1 MSKTVIVGGGV
12 TGLATAYY
20 LREFGV
26 GAAGCTLVEGSSR
39 VGGKVTSMEESGFL
53 VEGGPDS
60 FLAQKQIAK
69 DLCVDLGLED
79 ELIGS
84 NSTQKT
90 STYVLSG
97 GRLHPVP
104 QGMMLMA
111 PTMILPILRSRLI
124 SWPGKLRMGLE
135 LLVRRRREQHDESLA
150 SFVRR
155 RLGREVLDKIAAPL
169 MAGIHAADPERL
181 SLQSTFPMF
190 AEMEQAHGSLLLAMF
205 RRKTRRKRVQAGH
218 GAKRGPMFLSLAG
231 GVQRMTDAL
240 AARLEPQQIR
250 LNSRVRYVTRDNDRY
265 RIEMVDG
272 SFLYADNIV
281 FATPAY
287 VTAEIIESLDPLLAK
302 RLRAIRYASTA
313 TVSLG
318 FRRSELNCEL
328 QGLGFI
334 VPASELRRINAC
346 TWSSTKFS
354 HRAPEDRVLMRV
366 FIGGALS
373 EELAEQDEAS
383 LIELARQE
391 LGEILGITA
400 TPVLAKAYR
409 WHKASPQY
417 DVNHQAL
424 VRELEQIAAMHP
436 GLYLAGAAYRG
447 AGIPDCLTQAR
458 DTALKIARAEARGS
472 CEAVAGTQTF
482 EENVHVHS

>member
-39 VGGKVTSMEESGFL
+39 VGGKVTSTEESGFL

-84 NSTQKT
+84 NSAQKT
-90 STYVLSG
+90 ATYILSG
-97 GRLHPVP
+97 GRLHPMP
-104 QGMMLMA
+104 QGMLLLA
-111 PTMILPILRSRLI
+111 PTMIVPIVRSRLI

-135 LLVRRRREQHDESLA
+135 LLVRRRREQNDESLA

-190 AEMEQAHGSLLLAMF
+190 AEMERAHGSLLLAMM
-205 RRKTRRKRVQAGH
+205 RRKKAHAGY
-218 GAKRGPMFLSLAG
+218 GAKRGSMFLSLAG

-250 LNSRVRYVTRDNDRY
+250 LNSRVRYVTRDTDRY
-265 RIEMVDG
+265 RIEMADG
-272 SFLYADNIV
+272 SFLHADNIV

-354 HRAPEDRVLMRV
+354 QRAPEDCVLMRV

-373 EELAEQDEAS
+373 ESLAEQDEAA
-383 LIELARQE
+383 LIALAREE
-391 LGEILGITA
+391 LREILGITA

>member
-1 MSKTVIVGGGV
+1 
-12 TGLATAYY
+12 
-20 LREFGV
+20 
-26 GAAGCTLVEGSSR
+26 
-39 VGGKVTSMEESGFL
+39 
-53 VEGGPDS
+53 
-60 FLAQKQIAK
+60 
-69 DLCVDLGLED
+69 
-79 ELIGS
+79 
-84 NSTQKT
+84 
-90 STYVLSG
+90 
-97 GRLHPVP
+97 
-104 QGMMLMA
+104 
-111 PTMILPILRSRLI
+111 
-124 SWPGKLRMGLE
+124 
-135 LLVRRRREQHDESLA
+135 
-150 SFVRR
+150 
-155 RLGREVLDKIAAPL
+155 
-169 MAGIHAADPERL
+169 
-181 SLQSTFPMF
+181 
-190 AEMEQAHGSLLLAMF
+190 MEQAHGSLLLAMF

-218 GAKRGPMFLSLAG
+218 GAKRGPMFLSLTG

-250 LNSRVRYVTRDNDRY
+250 LNSRVRSVTRDNDRY
-265 RIEMVDG
+265 RIEMADG
-272 SFLYADNIV
+272 SFLHADNIV
-281 FATPAY
+281 LATPAY

-334 VPASELRRINAC
+334 VPANELRRINAC

-354 HRAPEDRVLMRV
+354 HRAPEDRVLIRV

-373 EELAEQDEAS
+373 EELAEQDEAA
-383 LIELARQE
+383 LIALAREE
-391 LGEILGITA
+391 LREILGITA

>member
-97 GRLHPVP
+97 GHLHPMP

-205 RRKTRRKRVQAGH
+205 RRKRVQAGH
-218 GAKRGPMFLSLAG
+218 GAKRGSMFLSLAG

-272 SFLYADNIV
+272 SFLHADNIV

-354 HRAPEDRVLMRV
+354 QRAPEDCVLMRV

>member
-1 MSKTVIVGGGV
+1 
-12 TGLATAYY
+12 
-20 LREFGV
+20 
-26 GAAGCTLVEGSSR
+26 
-39 VGGKVTSMEESGFL
+39 MEESGFL

-97 GRLHPVP
+97 GHLHPMP

-205 RRKTRRKRVQAGH
+205 RRKRVQAGH